1 MMYGNSNLRN
11 EYLNQSVM
19 TAGPAELV
27 VMLFD
32 GCIKNLKMAELALE
46 PPKNISR
53 ANEYML
59 KAQNIISELM
69 GSLDMNYEVSKKLL
83 PLYGY
88 LRRSIR
94 TMNVK
99 KDMTNLPA
107 VLEILTSMHDTWEQ
121 VASHTTSSSEERVE
135 CV

>member
-27 VMLFD
+27 VMLLD
-32 GCIKNLKMAELALE
+32 GCIKDLKMAELALE
-46 PPKNISR
+46 PPKNISKS
-53 ANEYML
+53 NEYML

-69 GSLDMNYEVSKKLL
+69 GSLDMNYEASKKLL

-99 KDMTNLPA
+99 KDMANLPA
-107 VLEILTSMHDTWEQ
+107 VLEILTSMRDTWEQ
-121 VASHTTSSSEERVE
+121 VASHTVSSSEERAE